1 MNKTKEFFFEN
12 EEEARN
18 LLENSRKQIDEIDND
33 LIDLIY
39 RRTSLAKDVV
49 FAKQYL
55 GMEIYD
61 KNREKSIHDK
71 VNKLAS
77 DKNIDEEILSQI
89 MNMLT
94 ILSKNEQKEIL
105 RRNENG
111 KY

>member
-1 MNKTKEFFFEN
+1 MCESKFETKED
-12 EEEARN
+12 ALK
-18 LLENSRKQIDEIDND
+18 LLEDSRKQIDDIDND

-39 RRTSLAKDVV
+39 RRTSLAKDIV

-61 KNREKSIHDK
+61 KDREKSIHDK
-71 VNKLAS
+71 INKLAI

-105 RRNENG
+105 RRNDDG

>member
-1 MNKTKEFFFEN
+1 MDETKEFFFEN

-39 RRTSLAKDVV
+39 RRTSLAKGIV

-89 MNMLT
+89 MDMLT

-111 KY
+111 

>member
-1 MNKTKEFFFEN
+1 MDESKFETKED
-12 EEEARN
+12 ALK
-18 LLENSRKQIDEIDND
+18 LLEDSRKQIDDIDND

-39 RRTSLAKDVV
+39 RRTSLAKDIV

-61 KNREKSIHDK
+61 KDREKSIHDK
-71 VNKLAS
+71 INKLAI
-77 DKNIDEEILSQI
+77 DKNIDEEIISQI

-105 RRNENG
+105 RRNDDG

>member
-1 MNKTKEFFFEN
+1 MYESKFETKED
-12 EEEARN
+12 ALK
-18 LLENSRKQIDEIDND
+18 LLEDSRKQIDDIDND

-39 RRTSLAKDVV
+39 RRTSLAKDIV
-49 FAKQYL
+49 FAKRYL

-61 KNREKSIHDK
+61 KDREKSIHDK
-71 VNKLAS
+71 INKLAI

-105 RRNENG
+105 RRNDDG